1 MPEKYGT
8 PPSAENWDLSKSV
21 EEQTNIEGK
30 YFSDTSLTAS
40 QQVQSDFQTLR
51 DDYQQSL
58 QQSNESVESV
68 NNEGSQGQLQ
78 SLSDEYQSFNQDS
91 ESTAEST
98 ESESNNES
106 SESGESGESGESE
119 GAGEGES

>member
-30 YFSDTSLTAS
+30 YFSDNSLTAS
-40 QQVQSDFQTLR
+40 QQVQADFQALR
-51 DDYQQSL
+51 DDYQQSS

-68 NNEGSQGQLQ
+68 NNEEFQGQLQ

-91 ESTAEST
+91 ESTTEST
-98 ESESNNES
+98 ESESNS
-106 SESGESGESGESE
+106 ESGESE